1 MDSPDRTP
9 TTPNAREPLA
19 PAQPV
24 ESAPET
30 DAVESLLRL
39 VVGAAALG
47 TDELLKRL
55 REWEAEVLYNPYRSA
70 PLPNETPAVR
80 ARYALIGL
88 VFLASRAARET
99 AVDFANYSEKQA
111 SNAYHLLSGFAR
123 TPVIGILARPM
134 KAGVD
139 ALLRTRDRELERWI
153 RIGRVEERDG
163 RRIAA
168 MGVEELSRELVD
180 TISKNEKLKTAISNL
195 VQQQSLDLTGE
206 IVDDLRQGAKDADDR
221 LEAAIWRLLG
231 REPQRPGTPSSS
243 PSRRNRTTNQP

>member
-1 MDSPDRTP
+1 MDSPDRKP
-9 TTPNAREPLA
+9 ADPNAREPLA
-19 PAQPV
+19 PAQPTPPL
-24 ESAPET
+24 PET

-55 REWEAEVLYNPYRSA
+55 RAWEAEVLHNPHRSA
-70 PLPNETPAVR
+70 PLPAETPAVR

-88 VFLASRAARET
+88 LFLASRAAREA

-111 SNAYHLLSGFAR
+111 NNAYHLLSGFAR

-168 MGVEELSRELVD
+168 MGIEELSREVVD
-180 TISKNEKLKTAISNL
+180 AISKNDKLKTAISNL

-231 REPQRPGTPSSS
+231 REPHRSGESSGDQSRKRRTP
-243 PSRRNRTTNQP
+243 N